1 VGLPRNF
8 RLSPFLIAQSGV
20 PFNITTGQDV
30 NGDSIFNDRPAFA
43 SPQSLP
49 QNVITNKYGSFDVV
63 PQPGEILVPVNS
75 LTSAGRF
82 SLNLRLS
89 KTFGFGQKK
98 EPVNTGAGGP
108 GAGGTF
114 GRGPGGP
121 GGPGGGGA
129 VSAAGAVAEWTAE
142 RTTTATI

>member
-49 QNVITNKYGSFDVV
+49 QNVITKNMVPSMLCPSPVKFSF
-63 PQPGEILVPVNS
+63 PSIH
-75 LTSAGRF
+75 
-82 SLNLRLS
+82 
-89 KTFGFGQKK
+89 
-98 EPVNTGAGGP
+98 
-108 GAGGTF
+108 
-114 GRGPGGP
+114 
-121 GGPGGGGA
+121 
-129 VSAAGAVAEWTAE
+129 
-142 RTTTATI
+142 